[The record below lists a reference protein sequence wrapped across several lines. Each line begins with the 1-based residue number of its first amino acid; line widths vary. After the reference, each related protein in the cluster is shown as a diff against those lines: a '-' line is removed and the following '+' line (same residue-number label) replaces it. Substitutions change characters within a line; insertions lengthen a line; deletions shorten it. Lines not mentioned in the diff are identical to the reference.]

1 MRTRRVAGLAAILL
15 LGAAVPASAQVMP
28 LAGSTRP
35 PRTEPAGNA
44 VQDGADRDAAFVI
57 GGLGRAGDGMLAI
70 DLQLGWMVTP
80 WLGVLAS
87 LGGYWGTDTDT
98 SLRGV
103 GVRLAS
109 GPVFVEG
116 QIVSKRVSSDCD
128 FDNPCVARTSHA
140 GVVGAGVELLHLRHF
155 AFEVHARVLA
165 DGRTSLLLGGL
176 GLGFYY

>member
-15 LGAAVPASAQVMP
+15 LGAAAPASAQVMP

-44 VQDGADRDAAFVI
+44 GQDSGDRDAAFVI
-57 GGLGRAGDGMLAI
+57 GELGRAGDGMLAI

-80 WLGVLAS
+80 WLGVFAS

-98 SLRGV
+98 RLSGV

-116 QIVSKRVSSDCD
+116 RIVSKRVSSDCD
-128 FDNPCVARTSHA
+128 LDNPCVAHTSHA

-155 AFEVHARVLA
+155 AFELHARVVA